1 MCNGGVDG
9 DDDGG
14 GFGFDLADA
23 EANEITNA
31 ELSKH
36 GYRGG
41 CEKCGEN
48 APLIMPLK
56 NMGTPF
62 VQENKFMATIR
73 SNYQAVEKRT
83 SLAIFL
89 LF

>member
-14 GFGFDLADA
+14 GFDLADA

-41 CEKCGEN
+41 CEK
-48 APLIMPLK
+48 
-56 NMGTPF
+56 
-62 VQENKFMATIR
+62 
-73 SNYQAVEKRT
+73 
-83 SLAIFL
+83 
-89 LF
+89 